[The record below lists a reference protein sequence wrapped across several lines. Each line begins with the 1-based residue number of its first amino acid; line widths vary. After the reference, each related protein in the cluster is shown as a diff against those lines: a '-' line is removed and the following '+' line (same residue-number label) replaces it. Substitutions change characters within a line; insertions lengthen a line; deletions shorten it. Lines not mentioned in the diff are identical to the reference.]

1 MKNHNFRIVFVL
13 FLLIFA
19 SKNICAQLGSGWSQ
33 NIPSVKVHLADPNES
48 LQTFEKAPYVSR
60 GDSDGL
66 YADYTNNEETQTET
80 FRLYG
85 DRSNRSEIRIHDNYG
100 KESRQLQGYV
110 TFFSP
115 IYDQSLIQIWGSDDG
130 ATQMMLR
137 GKPQSSGSL
146 ALNQEYHSGT
156 PVLMT
161 NCYNKEVKVNVI
173 HYQKPGT
180 STNGDS
186 IYVFLNDV
194 LMFKFPDDEMPT
206 NTSPVGTN
214 YMKYGVYGTVPD
226 GVKDTLVVTWRDVKY
241 FKGGI
246 PPGLKIQTLPAAPS
260 ELKAISLPGDRIN
273 LNWNDN
279 SDNEILF
286 RIEQSLDGVV
296 FTPIASISPN
306 INFYQV
312 SVLSSDVNYYF
323 RVKAENEA
331 GNSEYSNI
339 DTVSTS
345 NTNTDFTRYNDR
357 ETGTGFNQFDYVGG
371 FWNVILNQA
380 NNFNND
386 LTENKIGGE
395 YLKFQFTG
403 KQISLYGQKNSFS
416 GIAAFSIDDGPES
429 DGDFHSADETK
440 MALIWTSP
448 VLEQGDHFL
457 KVKMQNKKNVL
468 SSNYFCR
475 IDFVEVLSE
484 PEITSGYTIHENT
497 TPATLFCYPN
507 VLTENQNSVVT
518 YHVNEPSETKLSVVS
533 ANGNVIENLACG
545 FHSSGVYQVNLNNKN
560 LNAGIYII
568 KLVSLNSVN
577 ACKVIVH

>member
-1 MKNHNFRIVFVL
+1 MKNHIVGIVFVL
-13 FLLIFA
+13 LLLIFT
-19 SKNICAQLGSGWSQ
+19 SKNICAQLGTGWSQ

-60 GDSDGL
+60 GDSAGL
-66 YADYTNNEETQTET
+66 YADYTNNEETKTET

-100 KESRQLQGYV
+100 KESRQLEGYV

-146 ALNQEYHSGT
+146 ALNQEYRSGT

-180 STNGDS
+180 STKGDS
-186 IYVFLNDV
+186 IYVFLNNV

-206 NTSPVGTN
+206 NTTPVETN
-214 YMKYGVYGTVPD
+214 YMKYGIYGTVPN
-226 GVKDTLVVTWRDVKY
+226 GVKDTLVVIWRDVKY

-246 PPGLKIQTLPAAPS
+246 PPGLKIQTLPVAPS
-260 ELKAISLPGDRIN
+260 ELKATSLPENRIN
-273 LNWNDN
+273 LTWTDN
-279 SDNEILF
+279 SDNEDLF

-296 FTPIASISPN
+296 FTPIAAVLPN

-312 SVLSSDVNYYF
+312 SGLSSDVNYYF

-345 NTNTDFTRYNDR
+345 NINADIIRFNDR
-357 ETGTGFNQFDYVGG
+357 ETGTDINQFEYVGA
-371 FWNVILNQA
+371 FWNVIFNQ
-380 NNFNND
+380 NDNFNND

-395 YLKFQFTG
+395 YLMFRFTG
-403 KQISLYGQKNSFS
+403 KQIWLYGQKNSFS
-416 GIAAFSIDDGPES
+416 GIAAISIDDGPES
-429 DGDFHSADETK
+429 DGDFYSPDETK

-448 VLEQGDHFL
+448 MLEQGEHVL
-457 KVKMQNKKNVL
+457 KVKMQNKKNAL

-475 IDFVEVLSE
+475 IDFVEVAHRAGNY
-484 PEITSGYTIHENT
+484 IRIHD
-497 TPATLFCYPN
+497 
-507 VLTENQNSVVT
+507 S
-518 YHVNEPSETKLSVVS
+518 
-533 ANGNVIENLACG
+533 
-545 FHSSGVYQVNLNNKN
+545 
-560 LNAGIYII
+560 
-568 KLVSLNSVN
+568 
-577 ACKVIVH
+577 